1 MQNIRGNQKERLD
14 RIGQDRGFTLI
25 EVLFAL
31 LITGILLTVA
41 LRFFYGEWNTSRT
54 IKDKMEAHYAVVTA

>member
-41 LRFFYGEWNTSRT
+41 LRFFTGSG
-54 IKDKMEAHYAVVTA
+54 IPAGP